1 MTLATRLRSSAVLEV
16 TRTAVGSLASL
27 ESDWRSVESSGRSSF
42 FQSWDWIGS
51 LLEALPAAV
60 QPSVLR
66 VFSDRRLVALG
77 LLWRGTQ
84 QRHGFV
90 RSRTLHLNETGL
102 ADFDRITL
110 EHNGL
115 VTAEGFEVLA
125 VNAVVGHLSQQDDW
139 DELYLAGLA
148 SPTHTDWSRAARTS
162 HLWVHTRWEK
172 PFYYIDLE
180 QIRSAGHSYL
190 AVLSANTRY
199 QARRAMKLY
208 SSRGD
213 LRFEQ
218 ASSIEEARDWFS
230 KLAALHQRY
239 WIAKGQEGAFC
250 TDFVLRF
257 HATLI
262 SRGWPN
268 GSVKVAR
275 VLVGTDALGYIYN
288 FFQNGVLYNYQ
299 AGHVSEDASK
309 LKPGLVCHSLAA
321 EDAVQRGYA
330 VYDLMMGGG
339 HFKPGLTNATGSM
352 VWSVIQKK
360 RLAIGIEN
368 VLRRSRDNW
377 RSGARS
383 RGSEGAAI
391 HASLTDEPLELHPA
405 HKSK

>member
-1 MTLATRLRSSAVLEV
+1 MLEV
-16 TRTAVGSLASL
+16 TQAAVGSPASL
-27 ESDWRSVESSGRSSF
+27 ESDWRSVESSGRISF

-51 LLEALPAAV
+51 LLEALPAGV

-102 ADFDRITL
+102 ADFDRLTI

-115 VTAEGFEVLA
+115 VTAAGFEVLA
-125 VNAVVGHLSQQDDW
+125 VNAVVGHLSRQGDW
-139 DELYLAGLA
+139 DELYLAGLV
-148 SPTHTDWSRAARTS
+148 SPTDTDWSRAARTE

-172 PFYYIDLE
+172 PCFYIDLN
-180 QIRSAGHSYL
+180 QIRNAGDSYL
-190 AVLSANTRY
+190 ASLSANTRY

-218 ASSIEEARDWFS
+218 APSIEEAHDWFG
-230 KLAALHQRY
+230 KLVVLHQRY
-239 WIAKGQEGAFC
+239 WVAKGQEGAFC

-262 SRGWPN
+262 SRGWSN
-268 GSVKVAR
+268 GSVKIAR
-275 VLVGTDALGYIYN
+275 VLVGTDTLGYIYN
-288 FFQNGVLYNYQ
+288 FFRNGVLYNYQ
-299 AGHVSEDASK
+299 AGHVSEKFSK
-309 LKPGLVCHSLAA
+309 LKPGLVCHSLAV

-330 VYDLMMGGG
+330 VYDLMVGGG
-339 HFKPGLTNATGSM
+339 HFKSGLTNATGSM

-368 VLRRSRDNW
+368 ALRRSRDNW

-383 RGSEGAAI
+383 RGFESIAI
-391 HASLTDEPLELHPA
+391 HANLTDKPMQFHPA
-405 HKSK
+405 HRSV